1 MRTLAVLSVVGLMLY
16 LSSARA
22 TQAPDARAILERYL
36 AAPIPEGPSK
46 TDPYDPNDVRGD
58 NRARLGR
65 IAILKELAAVP
76 HEAVAAAEPV
86 IFKQANSVQREEI
99 VSMLGELSQ
108 TRACAELLHRVLQDV
123 RQPNGESDVLWEELV
138 RSSAAH
144 GLRNMSSRIDR
155 RGGKRIQDGPV
166 HEPKVPGLV
175 PWLIEAAN
183 DPSERVRDSALYA
196 LADSLDP
203 AAVAELRNRLKD
215 DSEIVRFRAACFLTE
230 FQDASG
236 LPEMRQALDRL
247 RKEGKAEVK
256 VNRLF
261 DYWFQI
267 EMLLASFERITGKS
281 FGEIPLN
288 PVLSNTIGGGEK
300 EYRELMDAWA
310 AWWNWH
316 PERKIVQTP

>member
-16 LSSARA
+16 TSSARA
-22 TQAPDARAILERYL
+22 AGTTDAKAILERYL
-36 AAPIPEGPSK
+36 AAPIPKGPSK
-46 TDPYDPNDVRGD
+46 TDPYDPNADRVISQ
-58 NRARLGR
+58 ARLNR
-65 IAILKELAAVP
+65 LAILKELAAMP
-76 HEAVAAAEPV
+76 DEAVAAAEPV
-86 IFKQANSVQREEI
+86 IFKQASSDQRYEI
-99 VSMLGELSQ
+99 VSMLGDLIQ
-108 TRACAELLHRVLQDV
+108 TRAYAELLHRVLQDV
-123 RQPNGESDVLWEELV
+123 RQPKGESDASYEELV

-155 RGGKRIQDGPV
+155 RGGKRIQDGAV

-175 PWLIEAAN
+175 PWLIEAAD
-183 DPSERVRDSALYA
+183 DPSESVRVSALFG

-215 DSEIVRFRAACFLTE
+215 DSEIVRFHAACFLTE

-247 RKEGKAEVK
+247 RKAGKAEVEAW
-256 VNRLF
+256 NTF
-261 DYWFQI
+261 NYWLQV
-267 EMLLASFERITGKS
+267 ERLLASFERITGKS

-288 PVLSNTIGGGEK
+288 PTLSSTIGGGVK

-310 AWWNWH
+310 AWWDWR